1 MEYFMMAEIILN
13 FPIVI
18 FKGMSIQILQ
28 YHATCS
34 LFLTLPILK
43 QTYDK
48 LSWVIV
54 NVFVV
59 FCRFNIFF
67 YWWMPHSKTL
77 RSYRDAIIAWEGLQI
92 VPWQLRP
99 LCRERGTYIMP
110 HSWPLYLQCDFCRVC
125 LQSENDRPNLVYYQ
139 QGD

>member
-28 YHATCS
+28 YHATCCS
-34 LFLTLPILK
+34 LLTLPILK

-48 LSWVIV
+48 LSWFIV

-59 FCRFNIFF
+59 FCRFNIFSVDEC
-67 YWWMPHSKTL
+67 PIQRRCAHIETTL
-77 RSYRDAIIAWEGLQI
+77 
-92 VPWQLRP
+92 LREKVCKWF
-99 LCRERGTYIMP
+99 LAERGTYIMP
-110 HSWPLYLQCDFCRVC
+110 HYWPLYLQSDFCRAC